1 MPNLEKV
8 LELLSKRN
16 LLLKVASDDVEL
28 CEIKSSGKN
37 IDVIIKNTEE
47 FKKLIKEL
55 RG

>member
-1 MPNLEKV
+1 MPKPERV
-8 LELLSKRN
+8 LELLVERN
-16 LLLKVASDDVEL
+16 LNLKVTQDDVEL
-28 CEIKSSGKN
+28 CEINTSDKN